1 MKVGFEREWFVQRGK
16 EWVAVPRLL
25 PQDECGYLAEARGEP
40 HADPLKAAYMLL
52 AEERRLKA
60 QARKEKARL
69 VLRDSAELPEKLLAE
84 ALLVHGKNPVPRGR
98 GILYS
103 SQFQPYLKM
112 VPRAGLHVHFSNQ
125 VVVKTQ
131 VVNGFIDIPK
141 IVRTLD
147 ERYETDILHAG
158 RRLGEYELKGYGFE
172 YRSLPAST
180 DVLEVADV
188 VVSILSKL

>member
-16 EWVAVPRLL
+16 EWVEVPGLL

-52 AEERRLKA
+52 AEERKLKA
-60 QARKEKARL
+60 QARQQKVRL
-69 VLRDSAELPEKLLAE
+69 VLLDTAELSKELRARALAM
-84 ALLVHGKNPVPRGR
+84 HGKNPVPRGR
-98 GILYS
+98 GVLYS
-103 SQFQPYLKM
+103 SKIEPDTKM

-125 VVVKTQ
+125 ISVKTQ

-141 IVRTLD
+141 IVRALD
-147 ERYETDILHAG
+147 EQYETDIFHAG

-180 DVLEVADV
+180 DVLALADV
-188 VVSILSKL
+188 VGRILSKL